1 MITNVVRLSFPAL
14 FEPKANPSGK
24 LKYGCS
30 LIISKDDVAG
40 VKALQDAVAKAILKG
55 KEKLWSNKVPTFR
68 YQPIRDGDAE
78 LESGDKTDPV
88 YKNSFF
94 INCAADTA
102 PGIVQATATGPKPLL
117 DVTAIFAGCWVRA
130 DVNAYPYK
138 NSGNNG
144 VGWGLNNVMLV
155 KEGERLDGRMR
166 ATDAFANYDITE
178 EEEKDGGAGTGD
190 PGGDDML

>member
-1 MITNVVRLSFPAL
+1 MITSVVRLSFPAL

-40 VKALQDAVAKAILKG
+40 IKDLQDAVAKAIQKG
-55 KEKLWSNKVPTFR
+55 KEKIWSGKVPSFR
-68 YQPIRDGDAE
+68 YQAIRDGDAE
-78 LESGDKTDPV
+78 LASGDKTDPV

-102 PGIVQATATGPKPLL
+102 PGVVQATATGPKPLL

-144 VGWGLNNVMLV
+144 VGWGLNNIMLV
-155 KEGERLDGRMR
+155 KEGDRLDGRMR
-166 ATDAFANYDITE
+166 ATDAFANYDVSE
-178 EEEKDGGAGTGD
+178 EPVSEGD
-190 PGGDDML
+190 PADADLL